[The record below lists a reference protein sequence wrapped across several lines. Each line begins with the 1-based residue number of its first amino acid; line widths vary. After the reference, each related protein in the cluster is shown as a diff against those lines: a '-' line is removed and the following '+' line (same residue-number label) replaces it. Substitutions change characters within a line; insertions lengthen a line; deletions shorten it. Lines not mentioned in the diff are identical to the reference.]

1 MNMKLNETARQ
12 LIGSDPRHWSL
23 SVETAAHKSA
33 WLDGGGAQPTAMM
46 SWSPP
51 IGRSFRRSA
60 TSGVI
65 PGWR

>member
-1 MNMKLNETARQ
+1 MKLDGAARR
-12 LIGSDPRHWSL
+12 LIGSDPATLVTVNRDGSPQISL
-23 SVETAAHKSA
+23 GWMVLQSTASA
-33 WLDGGGAQPTAMM
+33 TM

-51 IGRSFRRSA
+51 ICRSIRRSA